1 MLKRWVGKWSWSP
14 MANYMGVG
22 SHFKLTVPVNSGSR
36 AVLQGM
42 EFNPKFSQI
51 EIWGYM
57 EEPKPEPPIH
67 LEEKRRDFGANSG
80 ASLGSG

>member
-1 MLKRWVGKWSWSP
+1 

-22 SHFKLTVPVNSGSR
+22 SHFKLTIPVNTGSR

-51 EIWGYM
+51 ELWGYM
-57 EEPKPEPPIH
+57 EEPQPEPENH
-67 LEEKRRDFGANSG
+67 LEEKRKERGANSG
-80 ASLGSG
+80 ASLGNS

>member
-1 MLKRWVGKWSWSP
+1 

>member
-1 MLKRWVGKWSWSP
+1 

-22 SHFKLTVPVNSGSR
+22 SHFKLTVPVNNGSR

-57 EEPKPEPPIH
+57 EEPQPEPENH
-67 LEEKRRDFGANSG
+67 LEEKRNERGANSG
-80 ASLGSG
+80 ASLGSS